1 MLPLS
6 KLLSLA
12 VTVWGTPSLFTQV
25 TVVPALTVYEAGA
38 NFIPD
43 MEMVLAVV
51 VGVGVGFVPYP
62 PPPPPPLLLLQELV
76 IKTAKSNKQAV
87 ILKAILFIMPKFQV
101 EMFKP
106 EKMLGFNKKIGGIW

>member
-6 KLLSLA
+6 KLLSSA

-43 MEMVLAVV
+43 METVLAVV
-51 VGVGVGFVPYP
+51 VGVGVGFVPY

-76 IKTAKSNKQAV
+76 IKTAKSNKPAD